1 MISLSASRLAVWF
14 LALWASFAQA
24 GNPIV
29 TPHVRAELLSEQT
42 SIRPGQSFWMAV
54 RLNIIPGWHTYW
66 KNPGDS
72 GEAMRLRWELPPG
85 WQSGDIHW
93 PWPERLPVGPLMNFG
108 YAGVAW
114 MLVPIT
120 PPPELASA
128 PQRLE
133 VQAKWLVCEEECI
146 PESGTLALSL
156 PVSTQTPQPSAEAP
170 AIAEVRHRLP
180 QPLDGIELEVVDAG
194 SLRLHLGR
202 LNSQEKLQSAW
213 FFPEQYG
220 LVELAAS
227 QILADGPQ
235 GQTLTLQRGDLR
247 GQPLEGLSGTLV
259 VSWKSGEGEVSQGF
273 DIHASPN
280 RVPTDTSLVL
290 ALLFALAGGLL
301 LNVMPCVFP
310 VLSLKALHLVE
321 QRRVE
326 ARGARLGGLVFT
338 AGILI
343 SFLAIAAVLLLLRSG
358 GEAIGWGFQLQS
370 PPVVLALAWLTFA
383 LGLWLS
389 GVWTLG
395 HRLSGVGQGLT
406 ESRGHLGSFFTGVLA
421 VVVATPCTAP
431 FMGAALGY
439 ALTQPAPLALA
450 VFLALGL
457 GMALPWLLLSF
468 FPALQRRLPRPGPWL
483 EHFKQLLAFPLYAT
497 AAWLVWVLS
506 QQTDAQGL
514 AAALAGLVAIS
525 LAAWLWPLSRLASR
539 PWRWFGNA
547 VGLATFLLLGGLLGS
562 LSNSDAATAE
572 PSPDPDQVF
581 SQARLNELRAQGKP
595 VFVNFTAAWCITCQ
609 VNDRLALSRAAA
621 QQAMREGGVT
631 YLKADWTRRDPAI
644 TAILERHGRSGVPMY
659 LLYPPGSGD
668 PEILPAVLTEAL
680 VLERLRRWL
689 PAKS

>member
-1 MISLSASRLAVWF
+1 MPVAVRRLAIWF
-14 LALWASFAQA
+14 LLVWTSYAQA
-24 GNPIV
+24 GNSVV

-42 SIRPGQSFWMAV
+42 SIRPGQSFWVAV

-85 WQSGDIHW
+85 WQAGDIHW

-108 YAGVAW
+108 YAGEAW

-120 PPPELASA
+120 PA
-128 PQRLE
+128 PTLE
-133 VQAKWLVCEEECI
+133 AGPQVLRVQASWLVCEEECL
-146 PESGTLALSL
+146 PEQGTLSLSL
-156 PVSTQTPQPSAEAP
+156 PVSTQTPRPSADAP
-170 AIAEVRHRLP
+170 AIAEVRRRLP
-180 QPLDGIELEVVDAG
+180 QPLEGIELEVVDAQN
-194 SLRLHLGR
+194 LRLHLGR
-202 LNSQEKLQSAW
+202 LDAEEKLQSAW

-235 GQTLTLQRGDLR
+235 GRTLILQRGDLH
-247 GQPLEGLSGTLV
+247 GQPLTHLSGTLV
-259 VSWKSGEGEVSQGF
+259 VSRKSGEGEVSQGF
-273 DIHASPN
+273 DIQASPN
-280 RVPTDTSLVL
+280 QAPADTSLGL
-290 ALLFALAGGLL
+290 ALLFALVGGLL

-321 QRRVE
+321 QRRVG
-326 ARGARLGGLVFT
+326 ARGVRLGGLVFT

-343 SFLAIAAVLLLLRSG
+343 SFLAIAGVLLLLRSG

-395 HRLSGVGQGLT
+395 HGLTGVGQGLT

-439 ALTQPAPLALA
+439 ALTQPVALALT

-468 FPALQRRLPRPGPWL
+468 FPTLQRRLPRPGPWL
-483 EHFKQLLAFPLYAT
+483 EYFKQLLAFPLYAT

-506 QQTDAQGL
+506 RQTDAQGL
-514 AAALAGLVAIS
+514 AAALAGLVAIG
-525 LAAWLWPLSRLASR
+525 LAAWLWPLSRSASR
-539 PWRWFGNA
+539 PWRWLGNA
-547 VGLATFLLLGGLLGS
+547 VGLATLLLLGGLLGS
-562 LSNSDAATAE
+562 LSNSGAAMAE
-572 PSPDPDQVF
+572 PSGDPAQVF

-595 VFVNFTAAWCITCQ
+595 VFINFTAAWCITCQ
-609 VNDRLALSRAAA
+609 VNDRLALSREAV
-621 QQAMREGGVT
+621 QQALRDGGVT
-631 YLKADWTRRDPAI
+631 YLKADWTRHDPAI

-659 LLYPPGSGD
+659 LFYPPGNGD
-668 PEILPAVLTEAL
+668 PEILPAILTEAL
-680 VLERLRRWL
+680 VLERLRRW
-689 PAKS
+689 PSSKS